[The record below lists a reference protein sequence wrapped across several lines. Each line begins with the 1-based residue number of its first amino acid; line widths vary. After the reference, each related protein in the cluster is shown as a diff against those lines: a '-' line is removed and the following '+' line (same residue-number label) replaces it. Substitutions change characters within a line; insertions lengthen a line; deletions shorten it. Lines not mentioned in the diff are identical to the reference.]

1 MKLFASFL
9 TVAASECFSNW
20 GESTTGCFPQ
30 DITWECTP
38 SGINLVGSLSALYEN
53 SHLLTAEQKL
63 GAVTVVD
70 THQQGDDS
78 AVTKDFTFDENG
90 DIKIELTWDSLAANP
105 VWVPDTDEI
114 RFSASFSP
122 AEPIVDS
129 SKLFYNIKCSKNMC
143 SICFYEINYNLQKCI
158 GRELTLLQFNVIFQ
172 LA

>member
-30 DITWECTP
+30 DITWECTQ

-70 THQQGDDS
+70 THGDDS

-129 SKLFYNIKCSKNMC
+129 SKFSYNIKCSKNMFSVC
-143 SICFYEINYNLQKCI
+143 LSLFFLI
-158 GRELTLLQFNVIFQ
+158 
-172 LA
+172 

>member
-30 DITWECTP
+30 DITWECTT

-90 DIKIELTWDSLAANP
+90 DIKIELTWDSLSANP

-114 RFSASFSP
+114 SFSASFSP
-122 AEPIVDS
+122 ADPIVDS
-129 SKLFYNIKCSKNMC
+129 SKLFYHINVLKICVLYVYPYFSYIK
-143 SICFYEINYNLQKCI
+143 
-158 GRELTLLQFNVIFQ
+158 
-172 LA
+172 